1 MVKKNEEISLKNTK
15 QEILDAL
22 NDALERE
29 KKKEVERFE
38 PEVEAK
44 KKSDEKAVAETRK
57 NVEDNIFSEELN
69 NKFKSLEIAIKVEED
84 KLKELFDIEK
94 ELNHLVV
101 ATNAGHELLEK
112 LRVEKEEEENSW
124 KEKIELLEKEYKDKL
139 KSLEEEYK
147 NQALELEKSR
157 KREVEEYTYQTKR
170 ERELDQDKWQE
181 EKKKREVDLANKENE
196 VSVLLKD
203 AKEKEKYLQELEKKV
218 GDIPSLLEKEYK
230 RGCDEVS
237 KILEREN
244 KYQKDLMEKDYSNTI
259 DRQKDKIESLEKE
272 IDTLNNQNNKLQ
284 DKLDKAY
291 SEIKDMATKTVQATG
306 GLKILNSHS
315 KEEEVK

>member
-44 KKSDEKAVAETRK
+44 KKMDEKAVVETRK

-101 ATNAGHELLEK
+101 ASNAGHELLEK
-112 LRVEKEEEENSW
+112 LRIEKEEEENSW
-124 KEKIELLEKEYKDKL
+124 KEKIELLEKEYNEKK
-139 KSLEEEYK
+139 KNLEEEYK
-147 NQALELEKSR
+147 NQTLELEKNR

-170 ERELDQDKWQE
+170 ERELDHDKWEE

-218 GDIPSLLEKEYK
+218 DDIPSLLEKEYK

-237 KILEREN
+237 KTLEREN

-272 IDTLNNQNNKLQ
+272 IDALNNQNNKLQ